1 MAFKNKREEVLDI
14 KLTQFGKNLLS
25 RGAFKPEFYR
35 FFDDGVIYDR
45 KYAGLS
51 EPQNDIED
59 RIKTDLQL
67 DTQYLVKGIETRF
80 DAETEKINSGEREV
94 FLEIKRDIDPIE
106 KEKLLQFPLA
116 NCTLGSQ
123 DMPYFS
129 LLAHTTD
136 IQNSASVQYLTQ
148 SGIQTKI
155 PQIELLPSYNVT
167 LDNTQQIDDPG
178 TLYDSETY
186 LDLTSMKVEFID
198 KTFIEVDPEHFAIS
212 LDEFNVPYTK
222 ENFDLELYEI
232 IDEKDESGVVTE
244 TKIVAITNPEE
255 IFELF
260 EINTD
265 DDAESVSEK
274 RRNTQNFYTN

>member
-80 DAETEKINSGEREV
+80 DAESEKINSGEREV

>member
-265 DDAESVSEK
+265 EDAESVSEK

>member
-80 DAETEKINSGEREV
+80 DAETEKIKTGEREI

-265 DDAESVSEK
+265 EDAESVSEK

>member
-80 DAETEKINSGEREV
+80 DAESEKINSGEREV

-116 NCTLGSQ
+116 NCILGSQ
-123 DMPYFS
+123 DMPHFS
-129 LLAHTTD
+129 LLSHTTD

-167 LDNTQQIDDPG
+167 LDNTQQIADPG

-186 LDLTSMKVEFID
+186 LDLTSTKVEFID

-232 IDEKDESGVVTE
+232 IDEKDESGAVTE

>member
-129 LLAHTTD
+129 LLTHTTD

>member
-45 KYAGLS
+45 KYAGLP

-80 DAETEKINSGEREV
+80 DAESEKINSGEREV

-123 DMPYFS
+123 DMPHFS
-129 LLAHTTD
+129 LLSHTTD

-155 PQIELLPSYNVT
+155 PQIELLPSYNVI
-167 LDNTQQIDDPG
+167 LDNTQRIADPG

>member
-45 KYAGLS
+45 KYAGLP

-59 RIKTDLQL
+59 RIKTDLQM

-80 DAETEKINSGEREV
+80 DAESEKINSGEREV

-123 DMPYFS
+123 DMPYFR
-129 LLAHTTD
+129 LAPHTTD
-136 IQNSASVQYLTQ
+136 IQNSSSVQYLTQ

-186 LDLTSMKVEFID
+186 LDLMSTKVEFID

-222 ENFDLELYEI
+222 ENFELELYEI
-232 IDEKDESGVVTE
+232 IDEKDEDGVVTE
-244 TKIVAITNPEE
+244 TKIVAMTNPEE

-260 EINTD
+260 EIKTD
-265 DDAESVSEK
+265 DDANNVSAK
-274 RRNTQNFYTN
+274 RRKRQNFYTN

>member
-45 KYAGLS
+45 KYAGLP

-80 DAETEKINSGEREV
+80 DAETEKIKTGEREI

-148 SGIQTKI
+148 SGIQTKV

-232 IDEKDESGVVTE
+232 IDEKDDTGVVTE

-265 DDAESVSEK
+265 DDAEGVSEK

>member
-1 MAFKNKREEVLDI
+1 MAFKNKREEVIDI

-59 RIKTDLQL
+59 RIKADLQL

-80 DAETEKINSGEREV
+80 DAESEKIKSGEREV
-94 FLEIKRDIDPIE
+94 FLELKRDIDPIE

-123 DMPYFS
+123 DMPYFT

-136 IQNSASVQYLTQ
+136 IQNNTSVQYLTQ
-148 SGIQTKI
+148 SGIQTKV
-155 PQIELLPSYNVT
+155 PQIELLPSYDVT
-167 LDNTQQIDDPG
+167 LDNTQQIPDPG

-186 LDLTSMKVEFID
+186 LDLTSNRIEFID

-222 ENFDLELYEI
+222 ENFELELYEI
-232 IDEKDESGVVTE
+232 IDEKDESGAVTE

-255 IFELF
+255 IFDLF
-260 EINTD
+260 EIKTD
-265 DDAESVSEK
+265 DDADSVSEE
-274 RRNTQNFYTN
+274 RRKTQNFYTN

>member
-80 DAETEKINSGEREV
+80 DAESEKINSGEREV

-129 LLAHTTD
+129 LLVHTTD

-148 SGIQTKI
+148 SGIQTKV

-232 IDEKDESGVVTE
+232 IDEKDESGAVTE

>member
-123 DMPYFS
+123 DMPHFS
-129 LLAHTTD
+129 LLSHTTD

>member
-45 KYAGLS
+45 KYAGLP

-80 DAETEKINSGEREV
+80 DAESEKINSGEREV

-123 DMPYFS
+123 DMPHFS
-129 LLAHTTD
+129 LLSHTTD
-136 IQNSASVQYLTQ
+136 IQNSASVQ
-148 SGIQTKI
+148 
-155 PQIELLPSYNVT
+155 
-167 LDNTQQIDDPG
+167 
-178 TLYDSETY
+178 
-186 LDLTSMKVEFID
+186 
-198 KTFIEVDPEHFAIS
+198 
-212 LDEFNVPYTK
+212 
-222 ENFDLELYEI
+222 
-232 IDEKDESGVVTE
+232 
-244 TKIVAITNPEE
+244 
-255 IFELF
+255 
-260 EINTD
+260 
-265 DDAESVSEK
+265 SVS
-274 RRNTQNFYTN
+274 YTHLTLPTSDLV

>member
-265 DDAESVSEK
+265 DDADGVSEK

>member
-80 DAETEKINSGEREV
+80 DAETEKIKTGEREV

-265 DDAESVSEK
+265 EDAESVSEK

>member
-51 EPQNDIED
+51 ELQNDIED

-265 DDAESVSEK
+265 EDAESVSEK